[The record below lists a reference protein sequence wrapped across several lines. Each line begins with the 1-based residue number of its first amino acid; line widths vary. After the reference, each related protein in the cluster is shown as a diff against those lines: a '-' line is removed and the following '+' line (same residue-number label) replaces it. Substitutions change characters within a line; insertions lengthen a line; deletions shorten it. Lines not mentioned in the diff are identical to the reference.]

1 MPTGR
6 KVTEF
11 LRIRLVKTGKEMSR
25 LKVTWTEKNT
35 GFLALIL
42 IVS

>member
-25 LKVTWTEKNT
+25 LKVTRTEKKPV
-35 GFLALIL
+35 FWHLSL
-42 IVS
+42 